1 MAGKGAKATSA
12 KAAEKEKGKK
22 APASRS
28 SRAGPQVSS
37 TPVLFASYVGYRF
50 GLDAVLMCILVFLKS
65 TLDSFDDVG

>member
-28 SRAGPQVSS
+28 SRAGPQVS
-37 TPVLFASYVGYRF
+37 PMIALLFVCIVYTR
-50 GLDAVLMCILVFLKS
+50 AVDLVSMLF
-65 TLDSFDDVG
+65 FWIAFWCF